1 MKGTPTGSNQPLRDP
16 YFETLC
22 LVSVIPGTKAGA
34 WLALVGSGWAS
45 RVRPG
50 DAHMPAAHHMARST
64 HLRCWLVVPV
74 MLLVKVR
81 SWLGVSLFTTPVTL
95 IVLEERGRFFVGA
108 KQSAECHW
116 TLAGLVPSP
125 VAKDH
130 LRARPFLRPKKSVGR
145 NWINNPIVESLLG
158 GCPFRVV

>member
-1 MKGTPTGSNQPLRDP
+1 MKGAPTGSNQPLRDP
-16 YFETLC
+16 YFDTLC
-22 LVSVIPGTKAGA
+22 LVSVIPGTKAGP
-34 WLALVGSGWAS
+34 WLALVGSGWAFT

-95 IVLEERGRFFVGA
+95 VVLEERGRFFVGA
-108 KQSAECHW
+108 IGPWLDSFRHQW
-116 TLAGLVPSP
+116 P
-125 VAKDH
+125 KDH
-130 LRARPFLRPKKSVGR
+130 FRARPFLRPKESVGR
-145 NWINNPIVESLLG
+145 NWIKNPILESLLG